1 MTAPTGDAAAA
12 SLLVRRMVWEA
23 DGVLSLRLERPDR
36 GELPAWQ
43 PGAHLD
49 LQFENGLV
57 RQYSI
62 CSPPGDRSGYE
73 VGVLLETAGR
83 GGSRYVHES
92 LRPGMTVQLR
102 AVRNH
107 FPLVEAGG
115 YLFIA
120 GGVGITPLLPMIEQ
134 VQSRGARWR
143 LLYAGRARRRMAFLD
158 RLAVHDERVILAAG
172 ADGERLDL
180 QGWFSHART
189 RVPGAHVYCCGPE
202 KMLDQVQLLGA
213 DHGIAVHLERFTV
226 PAVPREAGAPAGA
239 FRVELAR
246 TGSSFD
252 VGPDESI
259 LDKLLDLGLD
269 LGYDCRD
276 GICGSCITPVLGGE
290 VDHRDY
296 VLTEKEKR
304 EGKQML
310 VCVSRC
316 RADRLVLDL

>member
-1 MTAPTGDAAAA
+1 MMALTGGAAAA

-62 CSPPGDRSGYE
+62 CGPPNDRSGYE
-73 VGVLLETAGR
+73 VGVLLEPAGR

-92 LRPGMTVQLR
+92 LRPGATVHVL

-120 GGVGITPLLPMIEQ
+120 GGVGITPLLPMIEL
-134 VQSRGARWR
+134 VQARGARWR
-143 LLYAGRARRRMAFLD
+143 LLYAGRTRRRMAFLD
-158 RLAVHDERVILAAG
+158 RLAVHDDRVILAAG

-202 KMLDQVQLLGA
+202 RMLDQVQLLGA
-213 DHGIAVHLERFTV
+213 EHGIAVHLERFTV
-226 PAVPREAGAPAGA
+226 PVAPREVGAPAGA

-269 LGYDCRD
+269 LAYDCRD